1 MFDNWWN
8 DFDPLNYEKVK
19 KNIQQTNEK
28 ILNFWRDFYNDI
40 FKNIKKDEK

>member
-1 MFDNWWN
+1 MFNNWWS

-19 KNIQQTNEK
+19 KNVQQINEK
-28 ILNFWRDFYNDI
+28 VLNFWRDFYNDI

>member
-1 MFDNWWN
+1 MFNNWWN

-19 KNIQQTNEK
+19 KNVQQINEK
-28 ILNFWRDFYNDI
+28 VLNFWRDFYNDI